1 MQDEPQAAL
10 ITGLFGTG
18 KSSVAIEMADVLEQ
32 RGLPYAVIDLD
43 WLCWGW
49 AGGAE
54 GSEHRMMLANLAPVM
69 TNYLGAGVRY
79 LILARS
85 IRTPAELASL
95 RSALS
100 MPLRIVELTV
110 AFSEIER
117 RLAPDITAAP
127 AGTTS
132 VTRKRG
138 SRPAKVSVS
147 ATARSRTIGRFGRSR
162 PRSSAGSP
170 GPRASDGEQPV
181 HGRRSETIMLT
192 TFVANTTSPGS
203 RSAGTPSGPSRA

>member
-1 MQDEPQAAL
+1 VQDEPQAAL

-54 GSEHRMMLANLAPVM
+54 GSEHRMTLANLAPVM

-85 IRTPAELASL
+85 IRTPAELAGL
-95 RSALS
+95 RSAVS
-100 MPLRIVELTV
+100 MPLRVVELTV
-110 AFSEIER
+110 PFSE
-117 RLAPDITAAP
+117 RLTPDITAARRDDLRDAEAWLA
-127 AGTTS
+127 AGEGVGLGDRS
-132 VTRKRG
+132 FPND
-138 SRPAKVSVS
+138 RPLRMV
-147 ATARSRTIGRFGRSR
+147 
-162 PRSSAGSP
+162 
-170 GPRASDGEQPV
+170 ASEILGWLGWTDGE
-181 HGRRSETIMLT
+181 
-192 TFVANTTSPGS
+192 
-203 RSAGTPSGPSRA
+203 

>member
-1 MQDEPQAAL
+1 VEDEPQAAL

-18 KSSVAIEMADVLEQ
+18 KSSVAIEMAEVLEQ

-54 GSEHRMMLANLAPVM
+54 GSEHRMMLANLAPMM

-100 MPLRIVELTV
+100 MPLRVVELTV
-110 AFSEIER
+110 PFSEIER
-117 RLAPDITAAP
+117 RLAHDITAARRDDLRDAEAWLA
-127 AGTTS
+127 AGEGVGFGDRS
-132 VTRKRG
+132 IPND
-138 SRPAKVSVS
+138 RPLGA
-147 ATARSRTIGRFGRSR
+147 I
-162 PRSSAGSP
+162 
-170 GPRASDGEQPV
+170 ASEILGWLGWTDTE
-181 HGRRSETIMLT
+181 
-192 TFVANTTSPGS
+192 
-203 RSAGTPSGPSRA
+203 